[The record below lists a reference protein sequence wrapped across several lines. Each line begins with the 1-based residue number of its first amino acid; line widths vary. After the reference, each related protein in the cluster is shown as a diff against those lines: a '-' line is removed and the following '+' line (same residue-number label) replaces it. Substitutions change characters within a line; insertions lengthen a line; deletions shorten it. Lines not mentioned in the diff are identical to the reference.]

1 MTKTEIAIIETN
13 VPSLSTIAALA
24 AVPEEEVWLAKQKS
38 ARTRRAYRLDVTHF
52 IRTLRVSSS
61 SELRQVDHRA
71 VIAWERFM
79 RETEGAQ
86 ASTIR
91 RRLAALS
98 SLFKHLVAHN
108 HAARNPVADVGRP
121 TINREEGSPWPFP
134 RARPARCSTLLPP
147 SPSKACAIAPF
158 SPSACKSACAAPKS
172 RR

>member
-1 MTKTEIAIIETN
+1 MTKAEIAIIETN

-24 AVPEEEVWLAKQKS
+24 AVPEEEVWLAK
-38 ARTRRAYRLDVTHF
+38 
-52 IRTLRVSSS
+52 
-61 SELRQVDHRA
+61 
-71 VIAWERFM
+71 